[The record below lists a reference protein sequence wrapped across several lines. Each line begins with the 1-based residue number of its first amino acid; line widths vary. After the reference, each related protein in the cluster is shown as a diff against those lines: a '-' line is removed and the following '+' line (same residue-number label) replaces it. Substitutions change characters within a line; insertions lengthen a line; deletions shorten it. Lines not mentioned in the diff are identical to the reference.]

1 MGAQDLGVP
10 AARAGFCFAFCANG
24 LMGRKPEPGLFYEL
38 LVPFVDADRFV
49 TARPVISDGPM
60 GEITNSKYSICRS
73 FVALMNYT

>member
-10 AARAGFCFAFCANG
+10 AAGAGFRFAFCANG
-24 LMGRKPEPGLFYEL
+24 FMGRKPEPGLFYEL
-38 LVPFVDADRFV
+38 LPSVDADRFV

-60 GEITNSKYSICRS
+60 GEITNSKYSVCRS

>member
-1 MGAQDLGVP
+1 
-10 AARAGFCFAFCANG
+10 
-24 LMGRKPEPGLFYEL
+24 MGRKPEPGLFYEL